1 MTALPVAFST
11 SALACYDERG
21 LDLPPGLPFDRW
33 QAVGEALCHMERN
46 IGWWLGDWWRYG
58 ERTYGE
64 AAALAAPT
72 GYALGTVKNA
82 AWVANR
88 FPESSR
94 RRDDLTFKHHQEVAP
109 LEPRRAD
116 ALLAKAA
123 GEGLSARDLRY
134 EVQRLR
140 HDERMGLV
148 RAEARP
154 LAELQRFSI
163 LLADPPW
170 RFEDAG
176 LTRAVENHYPTM
188 ALDDICEM
196 KVPAADNAVLYL
208 WAPSPKL
215 HEAMSVL
222 DAWDFEYRT
231 CLVWVKDKIGMGYYA
246 RQRHELLLVA
256 RRGNLPVPAAEL
268 RPDSVIE
275 APRGEHSAKP
285 IAAHEIIERC
295 WPGLP
300 KVELFARRARPGW
313 VAWGDQV

>member
-148 RAEARP
+148 RAEVLP
-154 LAELQRFSI
+154 
-163 LLADPPW
+163 
-170 RFEDAG
+170 
-176 LTRAVENHYPTM
+176 TCRAS
-188 ALDDICEM
+188 
-196 KVPAADNAVLYL
+196 K
-208 WAPSPKL
+208 
-215 HEAMSVL
+215 VL
-222 DAWDFEYRT
+222 DPACGPTVAVRGRRAHPSGRKPLPD
-231 CLVWVKDKIGMGYYA
+231 DGA
-246 RQRHELLLVA
+246 RRHLRDEGAGRGQCGALSVGSVAEVA
-256 RRGNLPVPAAEL
+256 RGHVR
-268 RPDSVIE
+268 S
-275 APRGEHSAKP
+275 
-285 IAAHEIIERC
+285 RC
-295 WPGLP
+295 WTSSIG
-300 KVELFARRARPGW
+300 RAWFG
-313 VAWGDQV
+313 